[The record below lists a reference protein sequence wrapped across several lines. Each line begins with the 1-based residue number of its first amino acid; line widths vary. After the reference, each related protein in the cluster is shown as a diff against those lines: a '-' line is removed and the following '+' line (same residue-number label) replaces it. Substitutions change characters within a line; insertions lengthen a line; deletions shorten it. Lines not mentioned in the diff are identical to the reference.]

1 MRKPIPSLN
10 PRQIRK
16 FRELMRSAPGA
27 EHPGDAGRRAE
38 FEFHKWQLVHKIIHD
53 HPFHVKTNQPRA
65 DQWREALNV
74 IRDLDEM
81 ELIDWVLLQIEVA
94 ENLARGIQDMRPRK
108 GGQCHPL
115 LLEYTGNRKRHAL
128 AVLHFARDGE
138 KEGLYTVNS
147 SWHSKTE
154 TLLPETPRKA
164 ERHCGGH
171 EGVPWDIPE

>member
-1 MRKPIPSLN
+1 MRRPVASLN
-10 PRQIRK
+10 RQQIRK
-16 FRELMRSAPGA
+16 FRVLMQSAPGTQNQD
-27 EHPGDAGRRAE
+27 DAGARAE
-38 FEFHKWQLVHKIIHD
+38 FEFHKWQLIHKIIHD
-53 HPFHVKTNQPRA
+53 SPFRVKTNCSRA
-65 DQWREALNV
+65 DQWRETLDI
-74 IRDLDEM
+74 IRDIDEM

-147 SWHSKTE
+147 GWHSKTE
-154 TLLPETPRKA
+154 KLLRETSGTSR
-164 ERHCGGH
+164 RHCGGH